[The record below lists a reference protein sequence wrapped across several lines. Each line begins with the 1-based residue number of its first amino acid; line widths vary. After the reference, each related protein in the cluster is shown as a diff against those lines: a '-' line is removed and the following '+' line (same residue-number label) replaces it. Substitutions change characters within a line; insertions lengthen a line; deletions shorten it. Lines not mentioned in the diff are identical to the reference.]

1 MDDKEWEVDLKPYED
16 LNFYHKAMK
25 KLKERTGVKMAHYN
39 RLLDLNIKY
48 QQQIRKL
55 SKKEY
60 RFQKVRDKI
69 KIQAEE
75 IRKLKEENKK
85 WEKAFGKLV
94 IRDLKKAKVVY

>member
-1 MDDKEWEVDLKPYED
+1 
-16 LNFYHKAMK
+16 
-25 KLKERTGVKMAHYN
+25 
-39 RLLDLNIKY
+39 LLDLNIKY